1 LRSRIRGIVTGAAL
15 ALLTFSPIAAAA
27 SSPPPVAEVDAEAR
41 ASGNRKDIAIKIGDA
56 IFATVWPAQV
66 SQISANQLDDHLI
79 VGIRIWGVKFHQ
91 AITRKQYITEVLALV
106 HKAFAVEPSIE
117 EIDLWTS
124 VPIAVGQGVIVNG
137 DLAKPTSRVVYSI
150 SIRRG
155 EGSAALAARAAGTQG
170 VFWDE
175 EWARSAFK
183 H

>member
-1 LRSRIRGIVTGAAL
+1 LRSLINGVLLGLL
-15 ALLTFSPIAAAA
+15 AISPIAAAA
-27 SSPPPVAEVDAEAR
+27 SSPPPLAEVDAEAR

-56 IFATVWPAQV
+56 IFKTMWPAQV

-79 VGIRIWGVKFHQ
+79 AGIRIWGVKFHQ
-91 AITRKQYITEVLALV
+91 PQTRAQYLSEVFALV

-117 EIDLWTS
+117 EIDVWTS
-124 VPIAVGQGVIVNG
+124 VPIEVGKGVIVNG

-150 SIRRG
+150 TVRRG
-155 EGSAALAARAAGTQG
+155 EGAAALATRAAGTQG

-175 EWARSAFK
+175 EWAHSAFK